1 MPIGKKFT
9 PPTEKVKLK
18 IDIRSDV
25 LEELKLYVKCGQEE
39 YDWLNEDIVIEQL
52 LEDSFKKDRAFR
64 SWLKQHKKAETHQQA
79 QINQDHIHTD
89 AKNQHAQMQ

>member
-39 YDWLNEDIVIEQL
+39 YDWLNADIVIEQL
-52 LEDSFKKDRAFR
+52 LEDSLKKDRAFR
-64 SWLKQHKKAETHQQA
+64 SWLKQHNRAEKHQQA
-79 QINQDHIHTD
+79 QINQDHTD
-89 AKNQHAQMQ
+89 TENQHSQMQ